1 MVKLLLKRREKNI
14 SRYTLAKLTGISYR
28 SLMEIEKGGD
38 VKVSTLVKISKALE
52 INIKDL
58 F

>member
-1 MVKLLLKRREKNI
+1 MVKLLEARMAKNI
-14 SRYTLAKLTGISYR
+14 SRYALAKATGISYR

-38 VKVSTLVKISKALE
+38 VKVSTLYKIAKALK
-52 INIKDL
+52 INIKEL